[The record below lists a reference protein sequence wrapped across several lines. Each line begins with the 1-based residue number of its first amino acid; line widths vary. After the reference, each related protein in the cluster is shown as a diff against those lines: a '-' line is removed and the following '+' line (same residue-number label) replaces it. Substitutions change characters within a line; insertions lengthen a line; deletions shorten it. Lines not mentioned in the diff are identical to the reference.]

1 MCTAL
6 KIRYGFIAWLLLVG
20 TLAFGQSPGGAGKLE
35 RGTLTKGQPTGTWE
49 YFDEA
54 GQLEL
59 RMNYDSSRISYRR
72 PDTARYE
79 LRLNDSWQLVRPNRA
94 PGLLGS
100 RAGHRQALQKA
111 IRYPVAALQQQQQG
125 DFLLSYVVQPDG
137 STTDYTVLSSP
148 SQACS
153 EEVWRAIQ
161 QTPSRWIPAIY
172 QGEARAARFYL
183 KVRFEMVM
191 SSSFEAHK
199 VQPITPPTSGP
210 FMDALVVRAVGVER
224 R

>member
-1 MCTAL
+1 ML
-6 KIRYGFIAWLLLVG
+6 KIRYGLIILLLLVD
-20 TLAFGQSPGGAGKLE
+20 TLAFGQSPGGAAKLE

-79 LRLNDSWQLVRPNRA
+79 LRINDGWQLVRPNRA

-100 RAGHRQALQKA
+100 RAGRRRALQQA

-148 SQACS
+148 SPACS
-153 EEVWRAIQ
+153 EEVWRALQ
-161 QTPSRWIPAIY
+161 QTPNRWIPAIY
-172 QGEARAARFYL
+172 QGQARAARFYL
-183 KVRFEMVM
+183 KVRFEMAM
-191 SSSFEAHK
+191 GSSVGAHK
-199 VQPITPPTSGP
+199 AQPVVPPASGP
-210 FMDALVVRAVGVER
+210 FMDALLIRAVGVER

>member
-1 MCTAL
+1 MRAMLMT
-6 KIRYGFIAWLLLVG
+6 RYSLLFSLLLVS
-20 TLAFGQSPGGAGKLE
+20 TLAFGQSPSEAGKLE

-79 LRLNDSWQLVRPNRA
+79 LRINDSWQLVHPNRA

-100 RAGHRQALQKA
+100 RAGRRQALQKA

-137 STTDYTVLSSP
+137 STTDYTVLNSP
-148 SQACS
+148 SPACS
-153 EEVWRAIQ
+153 EEVWRVLQ
-161 QTPSRWIPAIY
+161 QTSYRWIPAIY
-172 QGEARAARFYL
+172 QGQARAARFYL
-183 KVRFEMVM
+183 RVRFELAMV
-191 SSSFEAHK
+191 SRFAEPKARP
-199 VQPITPPTSGP
+199 VVPPASGP
-210 FMDALVVRAVGVER
+210 FMDALLIRAVGVER